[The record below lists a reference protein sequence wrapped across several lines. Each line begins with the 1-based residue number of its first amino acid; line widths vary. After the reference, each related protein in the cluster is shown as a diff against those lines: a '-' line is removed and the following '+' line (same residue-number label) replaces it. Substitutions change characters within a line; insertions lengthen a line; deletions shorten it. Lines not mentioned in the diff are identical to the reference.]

1 MWFVVECHWGSV
13 ALGGASLVGL
23 ENMGRVVV
31 VDIVDVVGSAFVV
44 ESVVETAL
52 GWCTLDVVVF
62 CSCLVVALC
71 RVLV

>member
-1 MWFVVECHWGSV
+1 
-13 ALGGASLVGL
+13 
-23 ENMGRVVV
+23 MGRVVV